1 MGNSLNN
8 EERLYVTLSLI
19 FVDNAI
25 DYDYIAYMVKNY
37 DIKYIED
44 VLFNYVAPACYFNGI
59 SPVPPVCYFFDEEQL
74 LTEIEK
80 IKSIK
85 NKFLGRLKMSFFT
98 YYLKMVFKNEWIQL
112 KSRL

>member
-1 MGNSLNN
+1 M
-8 EERLYVTLSLI
+8 VTC
-19 FVDNAI
+19 NA
-25 DYDYIAYMVKNY
+25 
-37 DIKYIED
+37 
-44 VLFNYVAPACYFNGI
+44 C
-59 SPVPPVCYFFDEEQL
+59 PPVCYFFDEEQL

-98 YYLKMVFKNEWIQL
+98 YYLKMKFKNEWIQL